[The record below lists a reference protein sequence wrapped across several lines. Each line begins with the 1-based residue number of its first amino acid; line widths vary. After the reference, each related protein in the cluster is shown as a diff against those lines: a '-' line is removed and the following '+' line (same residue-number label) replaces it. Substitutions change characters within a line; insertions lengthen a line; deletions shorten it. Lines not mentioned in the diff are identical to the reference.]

1 MYPKRVGAWFAL
13 CITILAAMPA
23 AAAEKAL
30 NISLF
35 PPLALAKPEDAV
47 TAFRL
52 DLIYGK
58 NTATKV
64 VDLGLVNHTTTGVA
78 SGLQWGAINITE
90 GQLNGLQLAALNLD
104 KGTTK
109 GLQWG
114 GINYAKS
121 GGGLQLALI
130 NYAEEM
136 SGFQIGAINIIKKGG
151 MFPVMVIANW
161 GKNKK

>member
-23 AAAEKAL
+23 AAAEKAV

-35 PPLALAKPEDAV
+35 PPIALAKPEDAV

-52 DLIYGK
+52 NLIYGK
-58 NTATKV
+58 NTATKI

-90 GQLNGLQLAALNLD
+90 GQLSGIQLAALNLD

-109 GLQWG
+109 GLQFG
-114 GINYAKS
+114 GINYAKT

-136 SGFQIGAINIIKKGG
+136 NGLQIGAINIIKKGG
-151 MFPVMVIANW
+151 FLPVMVIANW
-161 GKNKK
+161 GKSKK

>member
-1 MYPKRVGAWFAL
+1 MSSKRAGMWLVLG
-13 CITILAAMPA
+13 ITILTAGPA

-35 PPLALAKPEDAV
+35 PPIALAKPEDAV

-52 DLIYGK
+52 NLIYGK

-64 VDLGLVNHTTTGVA
+64 VDLGLVNHTTTGMA

-90 GQLNGLQLAALNLD
+90 GQLSGLQLAALNLD

-114 GINYAKS
+114 GINYAKT

-136 SGFQIGAINIIKKGG
+136 SGVQIGAVNIIKKGG
-151 MFPVMVIANW
+151 MFPVMIIANW
-161 GKNKK
+161 GKNK

>member
-1 MYPKRVGAWFAL
+1 MWFAL
-13 CITILAAMPA
+13 CTTILAAMPA
-23 AAAEKAL
+23 AAAEKPV

-35 PPLALAKPEDAV
+35 PPIALAKPEDAV
-47 TAFRL
+47 TAFRFN
-52 DLIYGK
+52 LIYGK
-58 NTATKV
+58 NTATKI
-64 VDLGLVNHTTTGVA
+64 VDIGLVNHTTTGVA

-90 GQLNGLQLAALNLD
+90 GHLNGLQVAALNLD

-114 GINYAKS
+114 GINYAKT
-121 GGGLQLALI
+121 GGGLQLAVI

-136 SGFQIGAINIIKKGG
+136 DGLQIGAINIIKKGG
-151 MFPVMVIANW
+151 FLPVMIIANW

>member
-1 MYPKRVGAWFAL
+1 MWLVLG
-13 CITILAAMPA
+13 ITFLTAGPA

-35 PPLALAKPEDAV
+35 PPIALAKPEDSV

-52 DLIYGK
+52 NLIYGK

-90 GQLNGLQLAALNLD
+90 GHLSGLQLAALNLD

-114 GINYAKS
+114 GINNAKS

-130 NYAEEM
+130 NYAEQM
-136 SGFQIGAINIIKKGG
+136 SGVQIGAVNIIKKGG
-151 MFPVMVIANW
+151 MFPVMIIANW
-161 GKNKK
+161 GKNK

>member
-1 MYPKRVGAWFAL
+1 MNSKRVGAWFAL
-13 CITILAAMPA
+13 CVTVLAAMPA

-35 PPLALAKPEDAV
+35 PPIALAKPEDAV

-52 DLIYGK
+52 NLIYGK
-58 NTATKV
+58 NTATKI
-64 VDLGLVNHTTTGVA
+64 VDLGLVNHTTTGMA

-90 GQLNGLQLAALNLD
+90 GQLSGLQLGALNLD
-104 KGTTK
+104 KGTTN

-114 GINYAKS
+114 GINYAKT

-136 SGFQIGAINIIKKGG
+136 NGLQIGAINIIKKGG
-151 MFPVMVIANW
+151 FLPVMVIANW
-161 GKNKK
+161 GKK

>member
-1 MYPKRVGAWFAL
+1 MYRKRVGAWFAL

-35 PPLALAKPEDAV
+35 PPIALAKPEDAV

-114 GINYAKS
+114 GINYAKT

-136 SGFQIGAINIIKKGG
+136 HGVQIGAINIIKEGG
-151 MFPVMVIANW
+151 FLPVMIIANW
-161 GKNKK
+161 GKK

>member
-1 MYPKRVGAWFAL
+1 MYPKRVGALFAL

-35 PPLALAKPEDAV
+35 PPIALAKPEDAV

-52 DLIYGK
+52 NLIYGK
-58 NTATKV
+58 NVATKI

-90 GQLNGLQLAALNLD
+90 GQLSGIQIAALNLD

-114 GINYAKS
+114 GVNYAKS
-121 GGGLQLALI
+121 GGGLQLAVI

-136 SGFQIGAINIIKKGG
+136 DGLQIGAVNIIKKGG
-151 MFPVMVIANW
+151 AFPVMIIANW

>member
-1 MYPKRVGAWFAL
+1 MNTKRVGAWFAL

-35 PPLALAKPEDAV
+35 PPIALAKPEDAV

-52 DLIYGK
+52 NLIYGR
-58 NTATKV
+58 NTATKI

-90 GQLNGLQLAALNLD
+90 GQVSGLQLAALNLD
-104 KGTTK
+104 KGTTN

-114 GINYAKS
+114 GINYAKT
-121 GGGLQLALI
+121 GGGLQLAFI

-136 SGFQIGAINIIKKGG
+136 SGVQIGAVNIIKKGG
-151 MFPVMVIANW
+151 MFPVMIIANW
-161 GKNKK
+161 GKKK